1 MGIPK
6 IRRERERRSP
16 NIPGASPALS
26 LAPSLLLLPDP
37 GVSPQRLFPPVLA
50 LQPLHLSHSARVRGP
65 RTELR
70 SGLCHLSPQGG
81 EVRASA

>member
-6 IRRERERRSP
+6 VRRERERRSP

-37 GVSPQRLFPPVLA
+37 GLSTQRLFPPLLA
-50 LQPLHLSHSARVRGP
+50 LLPTQLLSEGQ
-65 RTELR
+65 RTLN
-70 SGLCHLSPQGG
+70 
-81 EVRASA
+81 